1 MSPFTDIINAAQTA
15 QTLHDKSQ
23 LLTYLGR
30 ALSSSKKKPAAAD
43 REEIGAYVL
52 SELENVPALL
62 NKAECYRE
70 KDEIFG
76 LMYALMGL
84 VMICYDSPAAMPR
97 DKVEMIQR
105 VIERCNKER
114 FLENAIDEAF
124 KGNPTEA
131 DIERILCM
139 ASPLKDEFHKGQLWQ
154 GLVHYKGQVQRLSN
168 DAKAVLAKY
177 AVSELTRF
185 AEAQK
190 AGSLTQEMLDTLEF
204 LCDAVGAILHNA
216 PAHPELEALL
226 GDLFGLGDANVS
238 FYALST
244 LLLVNGKPS
253 DGKPF
258 NTTISLLAHSATYA
272 DMTYHLLRQHNMT
285 DWFPAELRDPAYLA
299 KSNMVRW
306 LTYPTEL
313 GREPDEIEFLGVT
326 KKKGETFHVFR
337 FKSDSDNLGDDLKGV
352 WLIGWSGSD
361 GGTFSNFD
369 KYADYEKKTP
379 EKTVKYIRRKLL

>member
-1 MSPFTDIINAAQTA
+1 MSAFTDIINRAKNAE
-15 QTLHDKSQ
+15 TLHEKSQ

-30 ALSSSKKKPAAAD
+30 GLAPAKKKMTAAD
-43 REEIGAYVL
+43 RDEISTFVL
-52 SELENVPALL
+52 SELEVVPTLL

-70 KDEIFG
+70 TAETFS
-76 LMYALMGL
+76 LMDALMGL
-84 VMICYDSPAAMPR
+84 VMVCFDSPAAMPR

-105 VIERCNKER
+105 VVERCNKER

-124 KGNPTEA
+124 KGNPDEA
-131 DIERILCM
+131 DMERILCM
-139 ASPLKDEFHKGQLWQ
+139 ASPLKDEFQKGQLWH
-154 GLVHYKGQVQRLSN
+154 GLLHYKGQVNTLSN

-177 AVSELTRF
+177 AVSELNRF
-185 AEAQK
+185 AEAHK
-190 AGSLTQEMLDTLEF
+190 EGALTEEMMGNLEF
-204 LCDAVGAILHNA
+204 ICDAAGCLMFRA
-216 PAHPELEALL
+216 PVNSELVRLIAE
-226 GDLFGLGDANVS
+226 LFELKDS
-238 FYALST
+238 DISYYALST
-244 LLLVNGKPS
+244 LLSVGENAPDEVIVTLAK
-253 DGKPF
+253 DLMYADQ
-258 NTTISLLAHSATYA
+258 TYSLL
-272 DMTYHLLRQHNMT
+272 DQHRMT
-285 DWFPAELRDPAYLA
+285 DRFPAELRDPAYLA

-313 GREPDEIEFLGVT
+313 GKEPDAIELLGVT

-337 FKSDSDNLGDDLKGV
+337 YKSDSDNLGDDLKGV

>member
-1 MSPFTDIINAAQTA
+1 MSAFTDIINCIQSAE
-15 QTLHDKSQ
+15 TLHDKSQ

-30 ALSSSKKKPAAAD
+30 ALSANRKKITPADKGELAAF
-43 REEIGAYVL
+43 AL
-52 SELENVPALL
+52 SELEAIPALL

-76 LMYALMGL
+76 IMDSLMNL

-124 KGNPTEA
+124 QGNPDEA
-131 DIERILCM
+131 DMERILCM
-139 ASPLKDEFHKGQLWQ
+139 ASPLKDEFQKGQLWQ
-154 GLVHYKGQVQRLSN
+154 GLIHYKGQVNTLSN
-168 DAKAVLAKY
+168 DAKAVLARY
-177 AVSELTRF
+177 AVSELSRF
-185 AEAQK
+185 AEARRE
-190 AGSLTQEMLDTLEF
+190 GTFTEEMKDQLEF
-204 LCDAVGAILHNA
+204 ICDAAGCLMFRA
-216 PAHPELEALL
+216 PVHPELVRLI
-226 GDLFGLGDANVS
+226 GDLFELKDGDIS
-238 FYALST
+238 YYALST
-244 LLLVNGKPS
+244 LLSVGEKVS
-253 DGKPF
+253 DEVIVTLA
-258 NTTISLLAHSATYA
+258 NDIIHADLTYSLLE
-272 DMTYHLLRQHNMT
+272 RHNMT
-285 DWFPAELRDPAYLA
+285 ARFPAELRDPVYLA
-299 KSNMVRW
+299 KSHMVHW

-313 GREPDEIEFLGVT
+313 GREPDEIELLGVT

>member
-1 MSPFTDIINAAQTA
+1 MTTYTPILDRVRAAETM
-15 QTLHDKSQ
+15 HDKSQ

-30 ALSSSKKKPAAAD
+30 ALSANRKKLSPAD
-43 REEIGAYVL
+43 RTELGAFTL
-52 SELENVPALL
+52 SELEEVPALL
-62 NKAECYRE
+62 NKAENYRE

-76 LMYALMGL
+76 IMDSLMNL

-114 FLENAIDEAF
+114 FLENAIDETF

-131 DIERILCM
+131 DMERILCM

-154 GLVHYKGQVQRLSN
+154 GLIHYKGQVNTLSN
-168 DAKAVLAKY
+168 DAKAVLARY

-185 AEAQK
+185 AEARRE
-190 AGSLTQEMLDTLEF
+190 GTFTEEMKDQLEF
-204 LCDAVGAILHNA
+204 ICDAAGCLMFNA
-216 PAHPELEALL
+216 PVNPELVGLI
-226 GDLFGLGDANVS
+226 GDLLELKDGDIS
-238 FYALST
+238 YYALST
-244 LLLVNGKPS
+244 LLSVGEKVS
-253 DGKPF
+253 DEVIVTLAKDIVHADQ
-258 NTTISLLAHSATYA
+258 TYSLLE
-272 DMTYHLLRQHNMT
+272 RHNMT
-285 DWFPAELRDPAYLA
+285 ARFPAELRDPAYLA
-299 KSNMVRW
+299 KSDLVHW

-313 GREPDEIEFLGVT
+313 GREPDEIELLGVT

-337 FKSDSDNLGDDLKGV
+337 YKSDSDNLGDDLKGV
-352 WLIGWSGSD
+352 WLIGWSGND

>member
-1 MSPFTDIINAAQTA
+1 MSAFTNIINGAKNAE
-15 QTLHDKSQ
+15 TLHDKSQ

-30 ALSSSKKKPAAAD
+30 ALSANRKKITPADKGELAAF
-43 REEIGAYVL
+43 AL
-52 SELENVPALL
+52 SELEEVPALL
-62 NKAECYRE
+62 NKAENYRE

-76 LMYALMGL
+76 IMDSLMNL

-131 DIERILCM
+131 DMERILCM
-139 ASPLKDEFHKGQLWQ
+139 AAPLKDEFQKGQLWH
-154 GLVHYKGQVQRLSN
+154 GLLHYKGQVNTLSN

-177 AVSELTRF
+177 AVSELNRF
-185 AEAQK
+185 AEAHK
-190 AGSLTQEMLDTLEF
+190 EGALTEEMMGNLEF
-204 LCDAVGAILHNA
+204 ICDAAGCLMFRA
-216 PAHPELEALL
+216 PVNPELVGLI
-226 GDLFGLGDANVS
+226 GDLFELKDGDIS
-238 FYALST
+238 YYTLST
-244 LLLVNGKPS
+244 LLSVGEKVPDEVIVTLAKDIVHA
-253 DGKPF
+253 DQ
-258 NTTISLLAHSATYA
+258 TYSLLERHS
-272 DMTYHLLRQHNMT
+272 MT
-285 DWFPAELRDPAYLA
+285 DCFPAELRDPAYLA
-299 KSNMVRW
+299 KSDLVHW

-313 GREPDEIEFLGVT
+313 GREPDEIELLGVT

-337 FKSDSDNLGDDLKGV
+337 YKSDSDNLGDDLKGV
-352 WLIGWSGSD
+352 WLIGWSGND